1 MLHIH
6 ALYKYVHSLHHR
18 NADPEPFSGISMHPG
33 ERLPGRFLF
42 TLSYSLAVE
51 HLYYFSNAF
60 IPALIAPTSP
70 FVFLWLFVH
79 LTFSPAAG
87 HSGYE
92 DHFQSDQYHYLHHAR
107 FECNYGSP
115 FSAFIDQ
122 AMGTFRE
129 HLGDSREYKGEHI
142 AVESEAERHD
152 WSPNGHLGFPQSLSH
167 AVYHGST
174 FAAACLSWA
183 AAVTGTLLPPKA
195 AAAIVAVGPI
205 LMAILLHF
213 CQRGRQSWRYP
224 FHKER
229 VWGSFGF
236 FCAAGM
242 CFCVWPVYAALTAV
256 FSARAVPL

>member
-1 MLHIH
+1 MT
-6 ALYKYVHSLHHR
+6 VS
-18 NADPEPFSGISMHPG
+18 
-33 ERLPGRFLF
+33 
-42 TLSYSLAVE
+42 AVE

-60 IPALIAPTSP
+60 LPALLVPTSP

-129 HLGDSREYKGEHI
+129 RLGDSQEYCGEWKEEVQ
-142 AVESEAERHD
+142 AKSDAARVD
-152 WSPNGHLGFPQSLSH
+152 WSPNGYLGLPPSRSQ
-167 AVYHGST
+167 AVYAVFT
-174 FAAACLSWA
+174 CAAACLACA
-183 AAVTGTLLPPKA
+183 AAVSSSLLPPQA
-195 AAAIVAVGPI
+195 AAAAVAIGP
-205 LMAILLHF
+205 LLVALLLHF
-213 CQRGRQSWRYP
+213 CQQDRQSWRYP

-229 VWGSFGF
+229 ILGSFGL
-236 FCAAGM
+236 FCAAG
-242 CFCVWPVYAALTAV
+242 FAVCVWPVYAAM
-256 FSARAVPL
+256 SALFNVAGKSF